1 MANEN
6 IFEIATRNKFR
17 FPFRG
22 SVSVEDLWDLTPENL
37 DAIFKALNSQ
47 KKKVNEES
55 LLNARA
61 EEDVELNTMIAIVK
75 HIVAVKLDERMARD
89 KAKAKKEQRQKIL
102 SILNAKQDEELQ
114 NKSANELQAMLDALE
129 D

>member
-1 MANEN
+1 MENKN

-37 DAIFKALNSQ
+37 DAVFKTLNSQ

-55 LLNARA
+55 LLSASTN
-61 EEDVELNTMIAIVK
+61 EDVELDTMIAIVK
-75 HIVAVKLDERMARD
+75 HIVTVKLDERASRD
-89 KAKAKKEQRQKIL
+89 KAKAKKEQKQKIL
-102 SILNAKQDEELQ
+102 SVLNAKQDEELQ
-114 NKSANELQAMLDALE
+114 NKSPAELQAMLDAL
-129 D
+129 DD